1 MSSEGTRTGL
11 KRPDIEGRRPIEFE
25 SGYALTYEIQED
37 FFDGSTRLVLDT
49 FTGAWL
55 VLHGYFN
62 DEEEFIELHREHE
75 DRHRR

>member
-1 MSSEGTRTGL
+1 M
-11 KRPDIEGRRPIEFE
+11 EFE
-25 SGYALTYEIQED
+25 SGYALAYEIQED

-49 FTGAWL
+49 VTGARL
-55 VLHGYFN
+55 VLYGYFT